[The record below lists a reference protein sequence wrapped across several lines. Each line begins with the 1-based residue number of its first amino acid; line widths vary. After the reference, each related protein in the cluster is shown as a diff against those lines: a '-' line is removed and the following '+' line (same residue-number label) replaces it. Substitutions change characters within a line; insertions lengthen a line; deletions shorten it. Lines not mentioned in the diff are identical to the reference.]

1 LRVTVTTSLSVCN
14 LELQIH
20 IKSRRGIKNDVVAS
34 PSFIV
39 KGSIGVTHSLMRSA
53 ETNNKKKFNEDLV
66 PYPASGFSVLKGGD
80 LRKVVRRCYTE
91 IGAPENRITGLK
103 TKS

>member
-1 LRVTVTTSLSVCN
+1 MHFSPPFKQKEFGSSQRALALRVTVTTSLSVCN

-39 KGSIGVTHSLMRSA
+39 KGYKGVTPSLMRSA

-80 LRKVVRRCYTE
+80 
-91 IGAPENRITGLK
+91 
-103 TKS
+103 